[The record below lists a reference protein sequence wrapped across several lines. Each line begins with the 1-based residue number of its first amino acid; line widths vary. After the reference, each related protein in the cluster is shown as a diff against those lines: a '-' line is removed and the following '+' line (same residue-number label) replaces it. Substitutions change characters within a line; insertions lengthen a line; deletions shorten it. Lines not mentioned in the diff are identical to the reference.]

1 MDFGAA
7 LGQGFAIL
15 LSPSGLAACII
26 GLIAGAVVGFLPGI
40 SSLGGLALTIL
51 LLWPLQATD
60 AFKEPTSVA
69 AFAGAV
75 FIVSFVYGALYGRG
89 LAAINQRASETR
101 RLVAKDLPN
110 QSLMIFGVVAGVMVA
125 GIAGVAGMVAV
136 GWRFGYLGPAEYAS
150 IVIFILLAGVA
161 FSSGSITTALAIAV
175 FGLLLSLVGSDPETG
190 ALRLTFGVP
199 GLADG
204 INPLV
209 VAVGLFGVA
218 SAIYGLDQVGV
229 ARGRTMAAPDVPL
242 PKLILK
248 SLIGTPAGLLPTNGA
263 AVVSSVPE
271 RRTRSGADPLDPA
284 SQTNIGE
291 IVCATIASDL
301 RLSVSLVPVL
311 TLLIGFDAI
320 STLLPN
326 MIFSLGGRW
335 AAQAA
340 VQAAATTKAWLVCA
354 TLILLHAVPLTLLAF
369 WKFFRWNPIR
379 IDVRVVAPLI
389 LACCCA
395 TTYSWNNRTI
405 DIGLMFVFG
414 AIGYFMILANLDRS
428 LLFLGLILG
437 PAVEENVR
445 RAILIARGDTTA
457 FLTRPISAGF
467 LIAGAVVLVAA
478 LVWRIS
484 RRESPT

>member
-15 LSPSGLAACII
+15 LSPSGLVACFI
-26 GLIAGAVVGFLPGI
+26 GLMAGAVVGFLPGI
-40 SSLGGLALTIL
+40 SSLGGLALGIS
-51 LLWPLQATD
+51 LLWMLQPT

-69 AFAGAV
+69 ASAGAV
-75 FIVSFVYGALYGRG
+75 FVVSFVYGALYGRG

-101 RLVAKDLPN
+101 KLVAKDLPN
-110 QSLMIFGVVAGVMVA
+110 QSLMIFGVIAGVLV
-125 GIAGVAGMVAV
+125 AGVAGMVAA
-136 GWRFGYLGPAEYAS
+136 GWKLPYLYFGPAEYAS
-150 IVIFILLAGVA
+150 IMFFILMAGVA
-161 FSSGSITTALAIAV
+161 FSSGSTATGLAMAV
-175 FGLLLSLVGSDPETG
+175 FGLLLSLVGTDLETG
-190 ALRLTFGVP
+190 ARRLTFDVP
-199 GLADG
+199 GLAHG
-204 INPLV
+204 IIPLV
-209 VAVGLFGVA
+209 AAVGLFGVA

-248 SLIGTPAGLLPTNGA
+248 SLIGIPGGLLPTNGA

-271 RRTRSGADPLDPA
+271 RRTRSGADLLDPA

-301 RLSVSLVPVL
+301 RLSISLVPVF
-311 TLLIGFDAI
+311 TLLIGFDVI
-320 STLLPN
+320 SAQLANLP
-326 MIFSLGGRW
+326 FFWGGAW
-335 AAQAA
+335 AA
-340 VQAAATTKAWLVCA
+340 VTTKAWLVCA
-354 TLILLHAVPLTLLAF
+354 TLMLLHAVPLTMLAF
-369 WKFFRWNPIR
+369 WKFFRWSPIR

-395 TTYSWNNRTI
+395 ATYSLNHSTI
-405 DIGLMFVFG
+405 DIALMLVFG

-428 LLFLGLILG
+428 LLFLGLIFG
-437 PAVEENVR
+437 SAFEEHVR
-445 RAILIARGDTTA
+445 RAMLIARGDTTV

-467 LIAGAVVLVAA
+467 LVAGAIVLVTA

-484 RRESPT
+484 RRERPT

>member
-7 LGQGFAIL
+7 LAQGFAIL

-26 GLIAGAVVGFLPGI
+26 GLIAGTVIGFLPGI

-101 RLVAKDLPN
+101 KLVAKDLPN
-110 QSLMIFGVVAGVMVA
+110 QSLMIFGVVAGVVV
-125 GIAGVAGMVAV
+125 AGVAGMVAA
-136 GWRFGYLGPAEYAS
+136 GWKLQFYLGPAEYAS
-150 IVIFILLAGVA
+150 IVIFILLAGAA

-175 FGLLLSLVGSDPETG
+175 FGLLLNLVGSDLETG
-190 ALRLTFGVP
+190 GPRLTFGVP
-199 GLADG
+199 GLANG
-204 INPLV
+204 ISPLV

-229 ARGRTMAAPDVPL
+229 ATRGRTMAAPDVPL

-248 SLIGTPAGLLPTNGA
+248 SLIGIPAGLLPTNGA

-301 RLSVSLVPVL
+301 RLSVSLIPVL

-326 MIFSLGGRW
+326 MIFSWGGRW
-335 AAQAA
+335 AAPAA

-354 TLILLHAVPLTLLAF
+354 TLILLHAMPLTMLAF
-369 WKFFRWNPIR
+369 WKCFRWSPIR

-395 TTYSWNNRTI
+395 TTYSWNNSTI

-437 PAVEENVR
+437 SSFEENVR
-445 RAILIARGDTTA
+445 RAMLIARGDTTV

-484 RRESPT
+484 RRERPT

>member
-1 MDFGAA
+1 MDFGAG

-51 LLWPLQATD
+51 LLWPLQATH
-60 AFKEPTSVA
+60 AFREPTSVA
-69 AFAGAV
+69 AFAGAI

-101 RLVAKDLPN
+101 KLVAKDLPN
-110 QSLMIFGVVAGVMVA
+110 QSLMIFGVVAGVVVA
-125 GIAGVAGMVAV
+125 GVAGVAGMVAG
-136 GWRFGYLGPAEYAS
+136 GWRFYLGPAEHAS
-150 IVIFILLAGVA
+150 IGIFILMAGVA

-175 FGLLLSLVGSDPETG
+175 FGLLLSLVGSDPETN
-190 ALRLTFGVP
+190 AHRLTFGVP
-199 GLADG
+199 DLVHG
-204 INPLV
+204 ISPLV

-242 PKLILK
+242 PKLILR
-248 SLIGTPAGLLPTNGA
+248 SLIGIPAGLLPTNGA

-311 TLLIGFDAI
+311 TLLIGFDAV

-326 MIFSLGGRW
+326 MIFSWGGRW
-335 AAQAA
+335 AGQEA

-354 TLILLHAVPLTLLAF
+354 TLILLHAVPLTMLAF
-369 WKFFRWNPIR
+369 WKFFRWNPVR

-405 DIGLMFVFG
+405 DVGLMFVFG

-428 LLFLGLILG
+428 LLFLGLFLG
-437 PAVEENVR
+437 PGLEENIR

-484 RRESPT
+484 RRERPT